1 MSDLV
6 KTNHYRVGYK
16 FPRQKQVTMNYT
28 SETLAALM
36 RNLQMSEGV
45 NRDTVEWLFVHQI
58 MPNGTTLELI
68 AIDSSQGIDVTNI
81 QATPKAKWLDS
92 TDKDDKD
99 IPFHERDFDNWLA
112 KNNADRENQIL
123 KDVEALLNKAS
134 TATTKP
140 KIVLK
145 AAVPEQKKRRVIKG
159 FHFSAKPAVAT
170 TET

>member
-68 AIDSSQGIDVTNI
+68 AVDGSQGIDVTNI
-81 QATPKAKWLDS
+81 KAAPKANVVDDTNPDDTIPWHENDFNEWLKRSDA
-92 TDKDDKD
+92 
-99 IPFHERDFDNWLA
+99 HREER
-112 KNNADRENQIL
+112 IL
-123 KDVEALLNKAS
+123 KDVEALLTRAS
-134 TATTKP
+134 TTPNKP
-140 KIVLK
+140 KITIK
-145 AAVPEQKKRRVIKG
+145 AQAAKPKRRVIKG
-159 FHFSAKPAVAT
+159 FHFSAKAAESV
-170 TET
+170 EN